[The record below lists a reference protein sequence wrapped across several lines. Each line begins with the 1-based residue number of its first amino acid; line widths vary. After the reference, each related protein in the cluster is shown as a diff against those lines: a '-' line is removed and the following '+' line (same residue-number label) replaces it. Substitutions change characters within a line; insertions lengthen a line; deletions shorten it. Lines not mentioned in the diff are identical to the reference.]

1 MYYEENYING
11 VLHHRTTPDGEW
23 TMKRIPALSHPVAQ
37 PRLTT
42 MDAPAHYTSVQS
54 RAWSAA
60 ESAVKS
66 AAESAVQYKLMRD
79 DLLAICRELTPA

>member
-60 ESAVKS
+60 ESAV
-66 AAESAVQYKLMRD
+66 QYKLMRD